1 MTKNVTSNAAH
12 IRSLNPK
19 DSDTRTSFYRELM
32 NAPIP
37 PEELMHNLPLFQ
49 DRRLIARTL
58 FVHEMYQKI
67 IGLHGNIFEFGV
79 RYGPNLALFTS
90 LRGIY
95 EPMNPNRKIV
105 GFDTFGGFPS
115 VHEKHDLPKFKPGDF
130 AVTEDYDIYL
140 EKILALHESMAPI
153 ETQKKFELVKGDAT
167 QSVKKYLADHPET
180 IISLAYF
187 DFDLYEPTKVC
198 LEAIVPYLTKGAVIG
213 FDEINLPDCPGETLA
228 LREVLGTGRFRL
240 IHSPFRAA
248 AAYLIYE

>member
-1 MTKNVTSNAAH
+1 MRKNTKSDSEH

-19 DSDTRTSFYRELM
+19 DSDTRTQFYRELM

-37 PEELMHNLPLFQ
+37 AEELMNNIPLFQ

-58 FVHEMYQKI
+58 FVNEMYQKI
-67 IGLHGNIFEFGV
+67 LSLHGNIFEFGV

-95 EPMNPNRKIV
+95 EPLNPNRKIV

-115 VHEKHDLPKFKPGDF
+115 VDKIHDLAKFKPGDY
-130 AVTEDYDIYL
+130 AVTPNYEEYL
-140 EKILALHESMAPI
+140 EKLLLLHESMAPI
-153 ETQKKFELVKGDAT
+153 ENQKKFELVKGDAT
-167 QSVKKYLADHPET
+167 KTVKKYLAAHPET

-187 DFDLYEPTKVC
+187 DFDLYEPTRVC
-198 LEAIVPYLTKGAVIG
+198 LEAIRPYLTKGAVIG
-213 FDEINLPDCPGETLA
+213 FDELNIPDWPGETVA
-228 LREVLGTGRFRL
+228 MREVLGGQFRL
-240 IHSPFRAA
+240 VHSPYRAA